1 MPSFA
6 DGADVGLFLPTTT
19 VIDIGYIQDI
29 DQFTPDILK
38 QILIRVVQALNDSN
52 STVNLKDSALYPLT
66 EFVTGQTYFPDPTL
80 SSTTGQNPEQRQTFR
95 KVFNVGPL
103 ANAGTTT
110 IPHGITVTNLTT
122 FTRIYGTAN
131 DVGVTK
137 QYIPLPFVDVSGTV
151 AAGNI
156 ELSVDNTNIYI
167 TTTGN
172 GTNFTICYV
181 ILEFLKN

>member
-6 DGADVGLFLPTTT
+6 DGVDVGLFLPTTT
-19 VIDIGYIQDI
+19 VIDTGYINDI

-38 QILIRVVQALNDSN
+38 QILIRLVQAINDSN

-66 EFVTGQTYFPDPTL
+66 EFVTGQLYFPDPTL
-80 SSTTGQNPEQRQTFR
+80 SSTTSQLPSQRQTFR
-95 KVFNVGPL
+95 KVFSIGPL

-110 IPHGITVTNLTT
+110 TPHGITVDGSTT
-122 FTRIYGTAN
+122 FTRIYGVAN

-137 QYIPLPFVDVSGTV
+137 EYIPLPYVDVTGTV
-151 AAGNI
+151 VAGNI
-156 ELSVDNTNIYI
+156 ELRLDATNIYV

-172 GTNFTICYV
+172 GSNFTICYV
-181 ILEFLKN
+181 ILEFLKQ